1 MVWLLSFQ
9 QNVFIPMDFFFKCFR
24 VLKVTHNFEGN
35 VKRVLGSQ
43 FFSLRY
49 DFYIPCITRK
59 VDFRTFFTHLF
70 LNMVPC
76 WEGTYP
82 AEGREKATSL
92 PSVFSDSERA
102 TTSTTP
108 GVHGVQGQWPPWDFL
123 SPLTSTCLQTPWLAA
138 EPESHCIG

>member
-1 MVWLLSFQ
+1 MLKGFLDRSSSVCAMTSTY
-9 QNVFIPMDFFFKCFR
+9 P
-24 VLKVTHNFEGN
+24 VLQGRWILEH
-35 VKRVLGSQ
+35 
-43 FFSLRY
+43 
-49 DFYIPCITRK
+49 
-59 VDFRTFFTHLF
+59 FFTHLF

-123 SPLTSTCLQTPWLAA
+123 SPLTSTCLQTP
-138 EPESHCIG
+138 